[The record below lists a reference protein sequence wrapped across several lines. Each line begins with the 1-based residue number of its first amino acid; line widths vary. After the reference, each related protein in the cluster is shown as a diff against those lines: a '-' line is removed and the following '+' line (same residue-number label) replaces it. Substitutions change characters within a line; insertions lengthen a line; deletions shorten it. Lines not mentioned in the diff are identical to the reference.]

1 MKEIFRESSN
11 LEKLGAVVFRLS
23 QPQLQAV
30 SFLLQTGEPQTK
42 ALNHRRYS
50 RARATTS

>member
-23 QPQLQAV
+23 QPQAV